1 MRAKLATLN
10 QCAVPFLSRAV
21 ANLCWYYYILNILTS
36 ALCSK
41 SNANFYQCINLKNV
55 KMEFLYPF
63 ITLGNGHTDNISLRL
78 GRSEP

>member
-10 QCAVPFLSRAV
+10 HCAVPFLSHAV
-21 ANLCWYYYILNILTS
+21 TNLCWYYYILNIRTS

-41 SNANFYQCINLKNV
+41 SNFYQCINLKNV

-63 ITLGNGHTDNISLRL
+63 IMLVNGHTDNISLRL
-78 GRSEP
+78 GRSGP